1 MGTLLDIQLVV
12 AGRDARS
19 ELDAL
24 FDSVIELE
32 GRVSHYDANSDVAQL
47 SAAAGSGPQS
57 VDPRVRE
64 LIELS
69 LRYAEL
75 TSGAFDVTL
84 GKLVDVWRRGVAT
97 EIDYEVVAVAR
108 EASGV
113 EHLRVDE
120 DGRVELSRE
129 GVKLDFG
136 GIAKG
141 WALDRLLPVL
151 EKHSIDSALLSF
163 GQSSVW
169 ARGVPP
175 EGSSAGVG
183 WTLALRLPGGSFAGH
198 VTLRDQALSVS
209 SSFPPEPPR
218 ASVVIDPRTGWP
230 VERRAIAVVITER
243 AALAEALSTALLVLG
258 FEEGLALVESLEN
271 VEALLVDEEGR
282 LAASSKW
289 QEVSRFEEVGSG
301 FRALSPLAR

>member
-1 MGTLLDIQLVV
+1 MGTLLDVQLVV
-12 AGRDARS
+12 AGDARS

-32 GRVSHYDANSDVAQL
+32 DRVSHYDANSDVAQL

-57 VDPRVRE
+57 VDPRVRD

-69 LRYAEL
+69 IRYSEL

-84 GKLVDVWRRGVAT
+84 GKLVDVWKRGVAT
-97 EIDYEVVAVAR
+97 EIDYEVVAAAR

-113 EHLRVDE
+113 EHLHVDE

-151 EKHSIDSALLSF
+151 AEQGIHSALLSF

-175 EGSSAGVG
+175 EGSTAGSG
-183 WTLALRLPGGSFAGH
+183 WKLALRLPGGGFAGR

-243 AALAEALSTALLVLG
+243 AALAEALSTALLVLD
-258 FEEGLALVESLEN
+258 FEEGLALVESLES

-301 FRALSPLAR
+301 FRVLSPRAR